1 MTQRA
6 RPRRMAVLLAALLVT
21 PAILLTPVREAAAQA
36 SADAGAHFERGV
48 GFFKD
53 GDYVAAMVEFKKAYE
68 LDPNYRVLYNLGQCS
83 RELRDYAAALTSFE
97 RYLAEGGAG
106 IDAERRS
113 RVEGWVAD
121 LRGKVGK
128 LTIATNVEGADV
140 AVDDVA
146 VGKTPLPAAVVVNA
160 GRRKLTMSKVGYAP
174 LTRVVEVA
182 GTEEKKL
189 AVDLVPLAAE
199 APPPSSGPAP
209 TTPPADVE
217 DGPSPWPWGV
227 AAATVATGAAT
238 AVLGF
243 VALGKKSDFEET
255 LETYPTSATEVEDA
269 RGQARTFA
277 IAADVMGGV
286 TIAGAAVAIVGF
298 IVEGQK
304 SSSSAEATAPVRVHA
319 GPGFTGLSGAF

>member
-1 MTQRA
+1 MTERA
-6 RPRRMAVLLAALLVT
+6 RPRRLALVLTALLLAPALTV
-21 PAILLTPVREAAAQA
+21 APVRDAAAQA

-97 RYLAEGGAG
+97 SYLAQGRTE
-106 IDAERRS
+106 IDPDRRS
-113 RVEGWVAD
+113 RVEGWVGD

-128 LTIATNVEGADV
+128 LTIATNVEGAEV

-174 LTRVVEVA
+174 LTRIVDVA
-182 GTEEKKL
+182 GTEDKKL
-189 AVDLVPLAAE
+189 DVDMVPLAAD
-199 APPPSSGPAP
+199 APAPSGGPGP
-209 TTPPADVE
+209 TTPPETE
-217 DGPSPWPWGV
+217 DGPSPWPWAV
-227 AAATVATGAAT
+227 VAAT
-238 AVLGF
+238 AATGTATAILGVL
-243 VALGKKSDFEET
+243 ALGKKSDFEET

-269 RGQARTFA
+269 RGEARTFA
-277 IAADVMGGV
+277 IAADVMAGV

-298 IVEGQK
+298 VIEGQK
-304 SSSSAEATAPVRVHA
+304 PSSSGAAPAPVRVLA
-319 GPGFTGLSGAF
+319 GPGFTGVTGAF

>member
-1 MTQRA
+1 MIQRA
-6 RPRRMAVLLAALLVT
+6 RPRGMALVLAALALA
-21 PAILLTPVREAAAQA
+21 PAVVAAPVREAAAQA

-97 RYLAEGGAG
+97 RYLAEGRTE
-106 IDAERRS
+106 IDPDRRA
-113 RVEGWVAD
+113 RVEGWVGD

-174 LTRVVEVA
+174 LTRVVDVA
-182 GTEEKKL
+182 GTEEKNL
-189 AVDLVPLAAE
+189 AIDMVPLAADTL
-199 APPPSSGPAP
+199 PPTTAPAP
-209 TTPPADVE
+209 TTPPPEAE
-217 DGPSPWPWGV
+217 DGPSPWPWAVV
-227 AAATVATGAAT
+227 AVTAATGTAT
-238 AVLGF
+238 AILGI
-243 VALGKKSDFEET
+243 VALGKKSDFEDA

-298 IVEGQK
+298 VIEGQK
-304 SSSSAEATAPVRVHA
+304 PGSSAVAPAPLRVHA
-319 GPGFTGLSGAF
+319 GPGFTGVSGAF

>member
-1 MTQRA
+1 MTLRA
-6 RPRRMAVLLAALLVT
+6 RPRRMALVLAALLLS
-21 PAILLTPVREAAAQA
+21 PALAVAPREAAAQA

-53 GDYVAAMVEFKKAYE
+53 GDYTAAMVEFKKAYE

-97 RYLAEGGAG
+97 RYLAEGRSE
-106 IDAERRS
+106 IDPERRT
-113 RVEGWVAD
+113 RVEGWVGD

-128 LTIATNVEGADV
+128 LTVATNVEGAEV

-174 LTRVVEVA
+174 LTRVVDVA
-182 GTEEKKL
+182 GTEEKRL
-189 AVDLVPLAAE
+189 DVDMVPLAAD
-199 APPPSSGPAP
+199 APAP
-209 TTPPADVE
+209 SAAPEATTPPPVPE
-217 DGPSPWPWGV
+217 DGPSPWPWAV
-227 AAATVATGAAT
+227 VAAT
-238 AVLGF
+238 AATGTATVILGV

-298 IVEGQK
+298 VIEGQK
-304 SSSSAEATAPVRVHA
+304 PSSSAAAAAPVRVLA
-319 GPGFTGLSGAF
+319 GPGFTGVRGAF